1 MIKLVFSLRRLPHLS
16 RAEFQKYWLEVHGPL
31 VRQQADALGIERYV
45 QLHTLDDPLNEALR
59 ASRGGPEPYDGVAEL
74 WWSSRE
80 ELDARVRSPAGQRA
94 ALLLLEDER
103 KFVDLSHSPLWIAHE
118 ELILQR

>member
-1 MIKLVFSLRRLPHLS
+1 MIKLVFPLRRLPHLS

-45 QLHTLDDPLNEALR
+45 QLHTLEDPLNDALR

-74 WWSSRE
+74 WWQSRE

-103 KFVDLSHSPLWIAHE
+103 KFIDLSRSPLWIAQE
-118 ELILQR
+118 EPILER